1 MCLSSYPFSNMR
13 SQVKMNEK
21 VYTKGKIIR
30 NGAIRR
36 KDVGGRLGRSFLSV
50 TMLLGTLGWVRA
62 GYECSNTEG
71 ESKVTSLCFLISIT
85 YILPRWHSGKE
96 PTCQGRRLKRLNS
109 IPRSGRSPGWGNGNR
124 LQYCCLEYP
133 MDRGAWQATAHGV
146 AKSWTRLST

>member
-50 TMLLGTLGWVRA
+50 TMLLGTLG
-62 GYECSNTEG
+62 
-71 ESKVTSLCFLISIT
+71 
-85 YILPRWHSGKE
+85 
-96 PTCQGRRLKRLNS
+96 
-109 IPRSGRSPGWGNGNR
+109 
-124 LQYCCLEYP
+124 
-133 MDRGAWQATAHGV
+133 
-146 AKSWTRLST
+146 